1 MSMAKKENPIYAP
14 GELSRV
20 REKLGVT
27 DAAEARRLAGLLGG
41 EVGTERKIEPETPKG
56 GRKPI
61 PAEINRSP
69 RRSNTAGPE
78 HERSRSTRAKENAY
92 SGDDPSNTVKLSYG
106 ERVKIDQYSGQLA
119 FEIKSTLQVLTSIF
133 SFFKE
138 PVDYVNPRFV
148 IVRMNEYYKKIENL
162 VTSARMLLPQNNVK
176 RNNQLKK
183 ASSFVYNMLNVIRSW
198 NIEKLITNLA
208 ELQSH
213 PRAVRVTDFADV
225 LRDVYKP
232 LFYLENIEL
241 EIVKSAFKLVYKIL
255 YIENPID
262 AKEKYQ
268 DVIRNIITSL
278 ADVRKNVQFGLY
290 PLLMKL
296 ISDRYITYERFF
308 IERRKRFMAF
318 LNVTENEKLNAADLN
333 LQQIESIDIEALQ
346 SELSEEESGGEGL
359 EEDWEVGEAQEIKE
373 VKEEENLNDPKAAE
387 RKAKEEA
394 EKAELKA
401 HEQGRIVLEALFPK
415 AGWNKLEEYPDLYP
429 YFADLYSLGRGYDLI
444 SPGDPLQ
451 QVSVMLHILDDFLI
465 GMRNINFGAALGPDG
480 SPIKSNNDLGDI
492 INNWRR
498 NIEDSF
504 SRDYLPRL
512 SEYCRMLENSA
523 DARMTPYAKKSMNE
537 LHWIK
542 RLYFLPYYKFES
554 LGPPPFPK
562 QDIIPIYA
570 EIRKLRKCL
579 TVVARGIENG
589 IHAGGAASKAP
600 CNGIGNPWERYTFQI
615 PNPVSKRMDVMLPPE
630 RKINAT
636 LIFFSL
642 SMVTILDYLVNNDNS
657 WAYGNRP
664 GPLFRSV
671 RNEGITPIF
680 GIDEKLNADQIFKD
694 SLKKRH
700 PHS

>member
-1 MSMAKKENPIYAP
+1 MAKKENPIYAP

-61 PAEINRSP
+61 PAEISRSP

-346 SELSEEESGGEGL
+346 SELSEEEAGGEGL

-600 CNGIGNPWERYTFQI
+600 CNGIGNPWERYIFQI
-615 PNPVSKRMDVMLPPE
+615 PNPVSKRMDMMLPPE

-671 RNEGITPIF
+671 RNEGIIPIF
-680 GIDEKLNADQIFKD
+680 GIEEKLNADQIFKD
-694 SLKKRH
+694 SIKKRKT
-700 PHS
+700 ST